1 VNFLNLMSDEFIE
14 LATKEINQELSNM
27 DDILNLCKNDDDVI
41 LKASNFQRHTHKIKG
56 LAPMMGQDELG
67 EIASQLDFILKQV
80 IDGKNIS
87 FFIDL
92 VNCIAAMKN
101 VMNSSEYDLT
111 KIKERILAISAN
123 LRS

>member
-1 VNFLNLMSDEFIE
+1 MSDEFIE
-14 LATKEINQELSNM
+14 LATKEINQELLNM
-27 DDILNLCKNDDDVI
+27 DDILNLCKNNDDVI

-56 LAPMMGQDELG
+56 LAPMMGQGELG
-67 EIASQLDFILKQV
+67 EIASQLDFIFKQV

-87 FFIDL
+87 FFNDL
-92 VNCIAAMKN
+92 VDCIAAMKN

>member
-1 VNFLNLMSDEFIE
+1 MNFLNLMSDEFIE

-87 FFIDL
+87 FFNDL